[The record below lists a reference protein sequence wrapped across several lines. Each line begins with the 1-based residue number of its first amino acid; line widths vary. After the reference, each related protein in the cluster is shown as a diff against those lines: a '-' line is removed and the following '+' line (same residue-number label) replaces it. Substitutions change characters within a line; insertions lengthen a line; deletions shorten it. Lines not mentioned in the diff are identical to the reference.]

1 MAEFLAA
8 GAGLVSDLKQT
19 IQTTKLRL
27 VSGGARVHVLK
38 GERYLM
44 QRNRRSNW

>member
-19 IQTTKLRL
+19 IQTTKLRM
-27 VSGGARVHVLK
+27 VSAGARVHVLT
-38 GERYLM
+38 GGCYLM
-44 QRNRRSNW
+44 RRNGRSN